1 MTINTKENV
10 FPGEPIVKR
19 LKGSILLLLVMILMA
34 GCGKSG
40 KEITVY
46 TALEDD
52 QIPGYLESFR
62 TTHPGIKLNVIR
74 DSTGVITAK
83 LLAEKNNPVAD
94 VIWGVAVTSLLICE
108 EKGLLAPYSPVGVE
122 RVFPEFKD
130 SRNPP
135 RWVGID
141 AWMTGIV
148 VNTIEAKRKNLPIPR
163 SYADLIKPV
172 YRDSLVMPNPASSGT
187 GFLTVSALIQLMG
200 EEKAW
205 DYMEKLDLNISVY
218 THSGSKPAKLAGS
231 GEYPVGISFGYRGI
245 MQKDRGQP
253 VHTVFPSEG
262 SGWDLEANALV
273 KTNRIK
279 DEAKTFLDWAISDSA
294 MKEYGNNFAVITVKN
309 NRPVP
314 DGFPAEP
321 LKQLIN
327 NDFRWAAANRDR
339 ILDNW
344 NKKFGNRS
352 EPAK

>member
-1 MTINTKENV
+1 M
-10 FPGEPIVKR
+10 KR
-19 LKGSILLLLVMILMA
+19 LKGSILLLLAMILMT

-52 QIPGYLESFR
+52 QIPRYLESFR
-62 TTHPGIKLNVIR
+62 ATHPGIRLNVVR
-74 DSTGVITAK
+74 DSTGVITAR
-83 LLAEKNNPVAD
+83 LLAEKDNPVAD

-108 EKGLLAPYSPVGVE
+108 KEGLLTPYAPAGVD

-130 SRNPP
+130 SHHPP

-148 VNTIEAKRKNLPIPR
+148 VNTIETKRMNLPIPR
-163 SYADLIKPV
+163 SYADLVKPV
-172 YRDSLVMPNPASSGT
+172 YRDSIVMPGPASSGT

-200 EEKAW
+200 EKKAW
-205 DYMEKLDLNISVY
+205 EYMEKLDRNIAEY

-273 KTNRIK
+273 NKENIK
-279 DEAKTFLDWAISDSA
+279 DDAKVFLDWAISDSA
-294 MKEYGNNFAVITVKN
+294 MKEYGKSFAITTVQN
-309 NRPVP
+309 NRQVP
-314 DGFPAEP
+314 DGFPEKP
-321 LKQLIN
+321 LRQLIK

-339 ILDNW
+339 ILDTW
-344 NKKFGNRS
+344 NRKFGNRS
-352 EPAK
+352 KPVN

>member
-1 MTINTKENV
+1 
-10 FPGEPIVKR
+10 
-19 LKGSILLLLVMILMA
+19 MILMT

-52 QIPGYLESFR
+52 QIPRYLESFR
-62 TTHPGIKLNVIR
+62 ATHPGIRLNVVR
-74 DSTGVITAK
+74 DSTGVITAR
-83 LLAEKNNPVAD
+83 LLAEKDNPVAD

-108 EKGLLAPYSPVGVE
+108 KEGLLTPYAPAGVD

-130 SRNPP
+130 SHHPP

-148 VNTIEAKRKNLPIPR
+148 VNTIETKRMNLPIPR
-163 SYADLIKPV
+163 SYADLVKPV
-172 YRDSLVMPNPASSGT
+172 YRDSIVMPGPASSGT

-200 EEKAW
+200 EKKAW
-205 DYMEKLDLNISVY
+205 EYMEKLDRNIAEY

-273 KTNRIK
+273 NKENIK
-279 DEAKTFLDWAISDSA
+279 DDAKVFLDWAISDSA
-294 MKEYGNNFAVITVKN
+294 MKEYGKSFAITTVQN
-309 NRPVP
+309 NRQVP
-314 DGFPAEP
+314 DGFPEKP
-321 LKQLIN
+321 LRQLIK

-339 ILDNW
+339 ILDTW
-344 NKKFGNRS
+344 NRKFGNRS
-352 EPAK
+352 KPVN